1 MLTHPWLIKTNLSC
15 IDKKFL
21 TIICSIEEVK
31 NIAYLYLPDGCW
43 RDMHVVAELML
54 MCRCWMVMLMIL
66 MMLLVLESTLG

>member
-43 RDMHVVAELML
+43 RDMHVATELML
-54 MCRCWMVMLMIL
+54 LCFSSLRYMFLIAFYFFC
-66 MMLLVLESTLG
+66 